1 MVVLC
6 LVPAVGFF
14 VGGVDALAFAIIVV
28 LLITATLGI
37 GMLTVVNSLTY
48 SGWIARLTSAGW
60 VAFFL
65 GVCGL
70 YLAVGLQFVVA
81 GRLSG
86 PTAESIRLPMA
97 AAGATGMVGLALVSA
112 SRSLDAWRLGDRKR
126 AVGML
131 LLIIA
136 MAAVL
141 VLRRR

>member
-6 LVPAVGFF
+6 LVTAVGFF

-37 GMLTVVNSLTY
+37 GVLTIANSMANSNRFEAL
-48 SGWIARLTSAGW
+48 GWI
-60 VAFFL
+60 AFFL
-65 GVCGL
+65 GACGL

-86 PTAESIRLPMA
+86 PIAEAVQFPMTIA
-97 AAGATGMVGLALVSA
+97 AIAGMSGLAFAYA

-126 AVGML
+126 AVGIL

>member
-37 GMLTVVNSLTY
+37 GVLTIANSMANSNRFEAL
-48 SGWIARLTSAGW
+48 GWI
-60 VAFFL
+60 AFFL

-126 AVGML
+126 AVGIL